1 MKYPEPLPADY
12 FPKSIV
18 VLCDGREV
26 MHLGAGRVMLNTR
39 WMVAHEP
46 ERLEIF
52 WDGMLVYFRVRQQV
66 ILNRLQVPAGSAPSE
81 LKR

>member
-1 MKYPEPLPADY
+1 
-12 FPKSIV
+12 
-18 VLCDGREV
+18 
-26 MHLGAGRVMLNTR
+26 MLNTR